1 MGRNTR
7 WLIIIPAV
15 FFALFAKPAKAD
27 VLGEW
32 TYSQSCSTSG
42 SIEVVDNTIILHG
55 PDQGGCSGAAHWV
68 KIETTIPADVD
79 TIDFTWAYQTTDGWV
94 YDPPQYGINGVYTL
108 ITQQNNATGELSV
121 PVEEGDV
128 FTFRQYSIDT
138 CCAPGHL
145 TISNLSLWASITTST
160 TSTTTTTTTST
171 VPETTVPVTNPTTTT
186 VQETTTT
193 VPATTTSVANS
204 TSTSSSSL
212 PTTTTQAPTT
222 TSTSTTIPET
232 TTTSTST
239 SSSVP
244 QTTST
249 ESTTT
254 TTQPPPVPTPVTQPQ
269 ISEPEPA
276 EPSVP
281 EEPEPTETG
290 TTTTLVEEATPE
302 EMLPEETTTTDEPS
316 PEPYPDTTDE
326 PVEDTYPTV
335 YPEETLP
342 FVEEPVVEETT
353 PEEPET
359 PLEAPLSDEEVD
371 SLIAE
376 AETTEALVEA
386 LAELSPEQV
395 EQVIESLLAE
405 EPTEEQATA
414 LASSPEVLAVISTEQ
429 AAQIFEVLDV
439 GALTDTQTEEL
450 IAAIESAPTEIRE
463 EFEDKIDPISIC
475 LLAAGLVKQIQAGC
489 DLYKQ
494 AKESFM
500 EVKSTS
506 NPLRIGQDC
515 ITILILYDVEC
526 LMCVTIKVFCTLRQT
541 SHEPGKCFSKPF
553 TDTSKHS

>member
-7 WLIIIPAV
+7 YLVIIPAV
-15 FFALFAKPAKAD
+15 FFALFARPAKAD

-32 TYSQSCSTSG
+32 TYSQSCPTSG
-42 SIEVVDNTIILHG
+42 SIEVVDDTIILTG
-55 PDQGGCSGAAHWV
+55 PNNGGCAGQAHWV

-108 ITQQNNATGELSV
+108 LTQQNNATGTKSV
-121 PVEEGDV
+121 PVNEGDI

-138 CCAPGHL
+138 CCQPGYL

-171 VPETTVPVTNPTTTT
+171 VPVTTVPVTNPTTTT

-193 VPATTTSVANS
+193 VPETTTSVENS
-204 TSTSSSSL
+204 TST
-212 PTTTTQAPTT
+212 
-222 TSTSTTIPET
+222 
-232 TTTSTST
+232 
-239 SSSVP
+239 SSVP

-254 TTQPPPVPTPVTQPQ
+254 TTQPPETSTSTPPQ
-269 ISEPEPA
+269 ISEPEPV
-276 EPSVP
+276 EPYVP
-281 EEPEPTETG
+281 EEPEITETG

-302 EMLPEETTTTDEPS
+302 EMLPEETTTTTEPS
-316 PEPYPDTTDE
+316 PETYPDTT
-326 PVEDTYPTV
+326 
-335 YPEETLP
+335 
-342 FVEEPVVEETT
+342 EEPVVDTT
-353 PEEPET
+353 LPEATDT
-359 PLEAPLSDEEVD
+359 PLEAPLSDEEVENI
-371 SLIAE
+371 LVE

-395 EQVIESLLAE
+395 EQVVEALLAE

-463 EFEDKIDPISIC
+463 EFEDKIDIFGEGLDDYTPTGSTIPVGERRTLIAVTAGIT
-475 LLAAGLVKQIQAGC
+475 LAAAG
-489 DLYKQ
+489 
-494 AKESFM
+494 
-500 EVKSTS
+500 T
-506 NPLRIGQDC
+506 RI
-515 ITILILYDVEC
+515 
-526 LMCVTIKVFCTLRQT
+526 RR
-541 SHEPGKCFSKPF
+541 
-553 TDTSKHS
+553 

>member
-7 WLIIIPAV
+7 YLIIIPAV
-15 FFALFAKPAKAD
+15 LFALFAKPAKAD
-27 VLGEW
+27 TLGEW
-32 TYSQSCSTSG
+32 TYSQSCPTSG
-42 SIEVVDNTIILHG
+42 SIEVIDNTIILHG

-108 ITQQNNATGELSV
+108 LTQQNNATGELSV
-121 PVEEGDV
+121 PVNEGDV
-128 FTFRQYSIDT
+128 FMFRQYSTDT

-186 VQETTTT
+186 VQETSTSTT
-193 VPATTTSVANS
+193 VPATTTSVENS
-204 TSTSSSSL
+204 TSTTS
-212 PTTTTQAPTT
+212 TTTTT
-222 TSTSTTIPET
+222 
-232 TTTSTST
+232 
-239 SSSVP
+239 SSVP

-269 ISEPEPA
+269 IVEPEPVDT
-276 EPSVP
+276 SVP
-281 EEPEPTETG
+281 EEPEITETG

-316 PEPYPDTTDE
+316 PEPSPDTTDE
-326 PVEDTYPTV
+326 LIVDT
-335 YPEETLP
+335 TLP
-342 FVEEPVVEETT
+342 DVDTSL

-405 EPTEEQATA
+405 EPSEEQATA
-414 LASSPEVLAVISTEQ
+414 LASSPEVLAVVTTEQ
-429 AAQIFEVLDV
+429 AQQIFEALDV
-439 GALTDTQTEEL
+439 AELSDAQTEEL

-463 EFEDKIDPISIC
+463 EFEDTIDIFGEGLDDYTPTGSNIPVGERRTLIAVTAGIT
-475 LLAAGLVKQIQAGC
+475 LAAAG
-489 DLYKQ
+489 
-494 AKESFM
+494 
-500 EVKSTS
+500 T
-506 NPLRIGQDC
+506 RI
-515 ITILILYDVEC
+515 
-526 LMCVTIKVFCTLRQT
+526 RR
-541 SHEPGKCFSKPF
+541 
-553 TDTSKHS
+553 